1 MLEARAKICG
11 RIAVEPCIRSGFRGS
26 ERMSDRPRGTRI
38 GRLEPIQSALHGSG
52 IGLLVLAV
60 SDNMRYAL
68 GGYAPHG
75 DERLCALLMTESDS
89 AFVVSTVNADQARAH
104 VQMPMFTHTDEG
116 GPIRA
121 LTEALLALKSTDAA
135 TIAVDEE
142 MRADHLLVL
151 QSACSTATYR
161 LAGDV
166 VAPLRSRKD
175 ADEIAKLQAVSA
187 TADAGVEAVFAAC
200 KPGVTELELADIA
213 AAAMRRAGAEESVFT
228 HIGAA
233 AHTALPH
240 HASGSTALQAGD
252 IVNIDIGG
260 RLHGYCSDITRMAI
274 VGGAPPDAEYARV
287 HAVVEEGWRAAHAVA
302 RPGVRAREVDDAA
315 RKAIAD
321 AGYGEYFIHR
331 TGHGLGLAIHEPPYI
346 TSTNDLVLEEG
357 MVFSIEPGVYLP
369 GRFGVRL
376 EEIVYLTAD
385 GANVLSTLPRA
396 VRFC

>member
-1 MLEARAKICG
+1 MSETLQGARQ
-11 RIAVEPCIRSGFRGS
+11 
-26 ERMSDRPRGTRI
+26 
-38 GRLEPIQSALHGSG
+38 GRLEPIQAALSASG
-52 IGLLVLAV
+52 ITLLALAV

-75 DERLCALLMTESDS
+75 DERLCVLLLTASDY
-89 AFVVSTVNADQARAH
+89 AFVVSTVNADQARMH
-104 VQMPMFTHTDEG
+104 VQAPIFTHTDEG
-116 GPIRA
+116 GPVRA
-121 LTEALLALKSTDAA
+121 LTEALLALKATDAA

-142 MRADHLLVL
+142 MRADHLLIL
-151 QSACSTATYR
+151 QSACPAAAYR
-161 LAGDV
+161 LAGDIL
-166 VAPLRSRKD
+166 APLRSRKD
-175 ADEIAKLQAVSA
+175 ADEIARLRAVSA

-213 AAAMRRAGAEESVFT
+213 SAAMRRAGAEESVFT

-233 AHTALPH
+233 AHSALPH
-240 HASGSTALQAGD
+240 HASSGTALQAGD

-260 RLHGYCSDITRMAI
+260 RLDGYCSDITRMAI

-287 HAVVEEGWRAAHAVA
+287 HAVVEEAWRAAHAVA
-302 RPGVRAREVDDAA
+302 RPGARARDVDAAA
-315 RKAIAD
+315 RKAITD
-321 AGYGEYFIHR
+321 AGYGENFIHR

-346 TSTNDLVLEEG
+346 TSTSDLVLEEG

-376 EEIVYLTAD
+376 EEIVYLTTD
-385 GANVLSTLPRA
+385 GAQVLSTLPRA